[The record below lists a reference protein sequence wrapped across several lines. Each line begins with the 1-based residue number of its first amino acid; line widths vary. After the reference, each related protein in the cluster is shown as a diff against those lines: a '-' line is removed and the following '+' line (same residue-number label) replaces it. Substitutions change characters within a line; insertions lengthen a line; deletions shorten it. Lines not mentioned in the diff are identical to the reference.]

1 MTENIKNCFSHAQGN
16 FAAVFII
23 QASLQKSSEP
33 PDYYFWVDGLA
44 TFWAPRSAPL
54 AVRRTPDD
62 SPPQPPS
69 PTPPLHHSTTR
80 MSRCQSVAIEPPSR
94 YWPGYLPCW
103 DGPLSVRGRGGE
115 GGHGTDGLMDGGAGK
130 VEGWRS
136 PRERRGGG
144 SWSGPLGP
152 LNWHV
157 QAPGLSWSQRFNKTC
172 GNTQNR
178 LPLKEGS

>member
-69 PTPPLHHSTTR
+69 PTPPLHHPDVE
-80 MSRCQSVAIEPPSR
+80 MSICCHRTAFSVLTGLFAVLGWPTECQ
-94 YWPGYLPCW
+94 
-103 DGPLSVRGRGGE
+103 
-115 GGHGTDGLMDGGAGK
+115 
-130 VEGWRS
+130 
-136 PRERRGGG
+136 RERRGGG
-144 SWSGPLGP
+144 PRHGRIDGWRGWEGGGVTVPKREVGGG
-152 LNWHV
+152 
-157 QAPGLSWSQRFNKTC
+157 APGADLSDH
-172 GNTQNR
+172 
-178 LPLKEGS
+178 